1 LILESHSKI
10 GGCASNFYRSDRE
23 FSFDVGATTISGF
36 DSPKP
41 LGKLLDELKLKDQAR
56 TKLKKLDIGMKVFYK
71 DEIITRFSDQ
81 NKWLD
86 ENERVF
92 KDTKIIELWKQ
103 IFKDEKL
110 AWQLLNQNE
119 NLMPCNGAQYFKILF
134 SKDFLLNLKG
144 LKLLPYLYKPFS
156 QLLDSYKIDN
166 VDFINFI
173 NEQLMITTQSDYQKS
188 PILSAIMGLNYPQE
202 VYYPIGSIKNIGE
215 LILQQYQESGN
226 EIYLR
231 QEVESIEKINGLYSI
246 KTNIEKSK
254 KSTCQENE
262 FLTKAVISNAPIWT
276 MKDLVKIDQY
286 KKKIEL
292 ECKKNPESWGA
303 FTVYFVAKIKLDLG
317 TNYLQIHAPKAIPNC
332 KTHPH
337 SNGSIFVTISD
348 SKLNDR
354 APEGWT
360 SFTISTHTN
369 AKQWFQ
375 LSKNEYQERKIQTQ
389 EFIIDLLCSTIP
401 ELRHC
406 EKSFLISGTP
416 HSFEHYTKRKVGFV
430 GGIAH
435 DYSKPLIFMPQQR
448 LSNEK
453 IYLAGD
459 TTFPGQGIT
468 AVVYSAMSL
477 VNRL

>member
-1 LILESHSKI
+1 LILESHSKL

-23 FSFDVGATTISGF
+23 FSFEAGATTISGF
-36 DSPKP
+36 DNPKP
-41 LGKLLDELKLKDQAR
+41 LGKLLDKLKLKDQASTR
-56 TKLKKLDIGMKVFYK
+56 LKKLDIGMKVFYK
-71 DEIITRFSDQ
+71 DQIITRFSDQ
-81 NKWLD
+81 DKWLA

-92 KDTKIIELWKQ
+92 KDNKIIELWKQ

-110 AWQLLNQNE
+110 AWELLDQNE
-119 NLMPCNGAQYFKILF
+119 NLMPGNLSQYFKILF

-144 LKLLPYLYKPFS
+144 LKLLPYLVKPFS
-156 QLLDSYKIDN
+156 KLLEGYQINNS
-166 VDFINFI
+166 DFINFI
-173 NEQLMITTQSDYQKS
+173 NEQLMITTQSDYQKA

-215 LILQQYQESGN
+215 LILKQYQESGN
-226 EIYLR
+226 QIHLR
-231 QEVESIEKINGLYSI
+231 QEVKSIEKINDLYLI

-254 KSTCQENE
+254 KSTSQENE

-276 MKDLVKIDQY
+276 MKNLVKIDQY

-303 FTVYFVAKIKLDLG
+303 FTVYFAAKIKLELG
-317 TNYLQIHAPKAIPNC
+317 TNYLQIHAPKEIPNC

-375 LSKNEYQERKIQTQ
+375 ISENEYQEKKIQTQ

-401 ELRHC
+401 ELRYV

-416 HSFEHYTKRKVGFV
+416 HSFEHYTKREFGFV

-435 DYSKPLIFMPQQR
+435 DYSKPLIFMPRQR

-453 IYLAGD
+453 IYLTGD
-459 TTFPGQGIT
+459 STFPGQGIA

-477 VNRL
+477 VNKL

>member
-1 LILESHSKI
+1 MILESHSKI

-23 FSFDVGATTISGF
+23 FSFEAGATTISGF

-41 LGKLLDELKLKDQAR
+41 LGKLLDKLQLKDQAR

-81 NKWLD
+81 NRWLA

-92 KDTKIIELWKQ
+92 KDTKIIKLWKQ
-103 IFKDEKL
+103 IFRDEKL
-110 AWQLLNQNE
+110 AWELLDQNE
-119 NLMPCNGAQYFKILF
+119 GLMPDNLAQYYKILF
-134 SKDFLLNLKG
+134 SKDFLLKLRG
-144 LKLLPYLYKPFS
+144 LKLLPYLFKPFS
-156 QLLDSYKIDN
+156 QLLNGYKIDD

-173 NEQLMITTQSDYQKS
+173 NEQLMITTQSDYQRS

-215 LILQQYQESGN
+215 LILQQYQESDN
-226 EIYLR
+226 EIYMR
-231 QEVESIEKINGLYSI
+231 QEVESIEKLKDIYVI
-246 KTNIEKSK
+246 KTNPEKSK
-254 KSTCQENE
+254 KSSCQENE
-262 FLTKAVISNAPIWT
+262 FLTKAIISNAPIWT
-276 MKDLVKIDQY
+276 MKNLVKIDQY
-286 KKKIEL
+286 KNKVEL
-292 ECKKNPESWGA
+292 ECKKNPEAWGA
-303 FTVYFVAKIKLDLG
+303 FTVYFAAKIKLDLG

-354 APEGWT
+354 APDGWT

-369 AKQWFQ
+369 VHQWFN
-375 LSKNEYQERKIQTQ
+375 LSDDKYQEKKKQSQ
-389 EFIIDLLCSTIP
+389 DFILDLLWSTIP

-406 EKSFLISGTP
+406 EKNFIISGTP
-416 HSFEHYTKRKVGFV
+416 HSFEHYTKRKNGFV

-435 DYSKPLIFMPQQR
+435 DYLKPLIFMPQQR
-448 LSNEK
+448 LTNER
-453 IYLAGD
+453 IYITGD
-459 TTFPGQGIT
+459 STFPGQGIA
-468 AVVYSAMSL
+468 AVVYSGMSL
-477 VNRL
+477 VNKL